1 MKERLFFVG
10 PGRVGLSLGYALWQE
25 DAVAELTYCGRR
37 PEPPSH
43 PLFTQGVARYVHGLE
58 RPPEGTTSLFLS
70 VPDELLTEI
79 AMALAG
85 QGRAPGEVPAF
96 HLSGAFSTDVL
107 APLHHQGYRVG
118 CLHPL
123 QAVAHPV
130 TGADRLRECYFA
142 VSGGPVALAAARRLL
157 MALGG
162 RSLTIPATQRPRY
175 HAAAVLVSNYLPILV
190 AAGARLLVEAGA
202 SPDDALEAL
211 LPLARGTLNNLSELG
226 PGEALTG
233 PVVRGDVETVDL
245 HLRILEPRERDL
257 YLALGREMVRIAREK
272 IPEEAREAMEELF
285 GPAGRKRG

>member
-25 DAVAELTYCGRR
+25 EAVAELTYCGRR

-58 RPPEGTTSLFLS
+58 RPAEGTTAVFLA
-70 VPDELLTEI
+70 VPDDLLTEL

-96 HLSGAFSTDVL
+96 HLSGAFSAEVL
-107 APLHHQGYRVG
+107 APLHRQGYRVG

-123 QAVAHPV
+123 QAIAHAV
-130 TGADRLRECYFA
+130 TGADRLRGCWYA
-142 VSGGPVALAAARRLL
+142 VSGDPVATAAARRIL

-162 RSLTIPATQRPRY
+162 RTLEIPATHRARY
-175 HAAAVLVSNYLPILV
+175 HAAAVLVSNYLPVLL
-190 AAGARLLVEAGA
+190 ASGARLLAEAGV

-211 LPLARGTLNNLSELG
+211 LPLARGTLDNLAELG
-226 PGEALTG
+226 PGGALTG
-233 PVVRGDVETVDL
+233 PVARGDVETVDL
-245 HLRILEPRERDL
+245 HLRVLDSRERSL
-257 YLALGREMVRIAREK
+257 YLTLGREMLRVAGDR
-272 IPEEAREAMEELF
+272 IPEEAREALRELF
-285 GPAGRKRG
+285 ER